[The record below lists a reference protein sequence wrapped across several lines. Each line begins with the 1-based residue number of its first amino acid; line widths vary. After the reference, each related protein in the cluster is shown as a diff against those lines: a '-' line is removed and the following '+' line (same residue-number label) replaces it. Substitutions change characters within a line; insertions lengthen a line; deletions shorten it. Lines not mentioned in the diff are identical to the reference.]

1 MSGKSLPGGE
11 GGGGRGGGAEGG
23 GGRGGGAEGGGGRG
37 GGAGGAEA
45 GGDWSMTAQDIGHVN
60 LVGTL
65 FITC

>member
-1 MSGKSLPGGE
+1 MSGEAVPGRGE
-11 GGGGRGGGAEGG
+11 GGGGAEGG
-23 GGRGGGAEGGGGRG
+23 GGRGGGGRGGGGREG
-37 GGAGGAEA
+37 GGVGAEA

>member
-1 MSGKSLPGGE
+1 MSGKSLPGG
-11 GGGGRGGGAEGG
+11 EGG